1 MEVTIDQLIKDY
13 KLYLCVDCGKCVGS
27 CPMTEIFED
36 YSSSFSPRN
45 IIERAL
51 LAFDLVADKSI
62 WYCLTCNECTVKCP
76 QGVEFRDFI
85 NTLREIALKKKI
97 SRFGIF
103 CKRCGQYFLP
113 VHTIEYIRA
122 KLNDGDTDIE
132 LLNACPRCRK
142 YEYGEKVKALS
153 PMKKIISDKSN
164 DNKIELKK
172 KKVKKKRNK
181 NGK

>member
-103 CKRCGQYFLP
+103 CKRCGHYFLP

-153 PMKKIISDKSN
+153 PVKKIISDKSN
-164 DNKIELKK
+164 DNKTELKK
-172 KKVKKKRNK
+172 KKVKKRRNK

>member
-1 MEVTIDQLIKDY
+1 MQSNINQLINDY

-51 LAFDLVADKSI
+51 LSFDVASDKSI

-76 QGVEFRDFI
+76 QGVEFKYFI
-85 NTLREIALKKKI
+85 TALREVALKKNI
-97 SRFGIF
+97 SRFSVS
-103 CKRCGQYFLP
+103 CKRCGQHFLP
-113 VHTIEYIRA
+113 VHTNEYIRV
-122 KLNDGDTDIE
+122 KLNGNDTDME
-132 LLNACPRCRK
+132 LLQACPRCRK

-153 PMKKIISDKSN
+153 MVKKIIGDKSN
-164 DNKIELKK
+164 ENRE
-172 KKVKKKRNK
+172 VKKRRNK
-181 NGK
+181 NGR

>member
-1 MEVTIDQLIKDY
+1 MVATIDQLINQY

-36 YSSSFSPRN
+36 YSYSFSPRN

-51 LAFDLVADKSI
+51 LAFDLVADKAI

-85 NTLREIALKKKI
+85 NALREIALKKKI
-97 SRFGIF
+97 SRFGFF

-122 KLNDGDTDIE
+122 KLNGDETDVG

-142 YEYGEKVKALS
+142 YEYGDKVKALS
-153 PMKKIISDKSN
+153 PVKKIVTDKSN
-164 DNKIELKK
+164 DKIELKK
-172 KKVKKKRNK
+172 KKVKKGRN
-181 NGK
+181 